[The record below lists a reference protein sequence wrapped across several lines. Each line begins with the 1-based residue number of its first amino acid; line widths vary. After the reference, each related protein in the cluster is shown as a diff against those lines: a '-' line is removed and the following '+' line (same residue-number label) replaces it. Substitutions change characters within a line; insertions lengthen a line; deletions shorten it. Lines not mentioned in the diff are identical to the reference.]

1 MRTKNNLASGFLR
14 KCLIQTLSVKT
25 ERKSLRDLSTF
36 PLTGKLP
43 TFSSRFPPERRASN
57 DGHLEPTPAFPSHFR
72 ALSLKKRRTPSN
84 GAISL

>member
-72 ALSLKKRRTPSN
+72 ALSL
-84 GAISL
+84 